1 MRNVDV
7 YVLVGPTE
15 SEELGVCGFFL
26 DAQAADRAAGRAP
39 DFYGVAT
46 HVEQYRVVELELG
59 TLLASGALNMLMGL

>member
-1 MRNVDV
+1 MKNVCV

-26 DAQAADRAAGRAP
+26 DAQAADRAAGRAL
-39 DFYGVAT
+39 DFYEVAT

-59 TLLASGALNMLMGL
+59 TLLVGGALNVLMGL